1 MASTLASREPLTPS
15 TASAALVT
23 EVTVSDGHTDRKVS
37 TMEARDQPRN
47 DAERL
52 NDLLYS
58 LRGDDLLALVQAF
71 ADVQREHERG
81 SKI

>member
-1 MASTLASREPLTPS
+1 
-15 TASAALVT
+15 
-23 EVTVSDGHTDRKVS
+23 
-37 TMEARDQPRN
+37 MEARDQPRN

-52 NDLLYS
+52 GELLRS
-58 LRGDDLLALVQAF
+58 LTGDDLMALVQAF